1 MESFELSP
9 VDVALLSEYLERH
22 EAEKRF
28 LAQQRTNV
36 PDPAIRGEL
45 NAIIGSSPLV
55 ATNEHARALAHYS
68 DMATQ
73 AKTHDELERRKC
85 QAIREVTAGAT
96 AFEAQA
102 REIPPDVVAPVEL
115 HREQIAHDEHRER
128 DASARMLGWCFL
140 VVGMCAFF
148 ALMSLAYKEGWL

>member
-1 MESFELSP
+1 MTEPTIFRNSHDRMWFDS
-9 VDVALLSEYLERH
+9 
-22 EAEKRF
+22 
-28 LAQQRTNV
+28 NV

-45 NAIIGSSPLV
+45 NAIIGSSPLM
-55 ATNEHARALAHYS
+55 ATNEHERALAHYS

-73 AKTHDELERRKC
+73 AMTHEELERRKC
-85 QAIREVTAGAT
+85 QAIREVTAGAV

-102 REIPPDVVAPVEL
+102 REIPPDVVVYVEL
-115 HREQIAHDEHRER
+115 HREQITHDEHRER

-148 ALMSLAYKEGWL
+148 ALMALAYKEGWL